1 MPKKI
6 YNFSLLRII
15 LLTALA
21 SLILAWDVSAQ
32 EAGPQ
37 ILPLSATGQGRGHAI
52 AYSPDGGTV
61 AVGTSLGIYFFD
73 SSSLEQ
79 TRFIPTDTW
88 VRALAFSPDGRWL
101 ASGSYDPTVRLWNVK
116 DGTLTKE
123 LNGHTAW
130 VRGLAFS
137 PDGNYLATA
146 SDDNTV
152 RLWRLADGNVI
163 HILPEAGARAVTFS
177 PDGTLLATGGYDKVI
192 RLWRV
197 GDGTLV
203 RELTGHTDWVRA
215 LAFSPNGE
223 FLASGAFDATLRLWR
238 VMDGELL
245 ATREEHNASVLSVA
259 FSPDGNL
266 LASASVDTTVRMWS
280 IPNAEPYALLRGHD
294 DFVFGV
300 AFSPDGKTLVS
311 ASVDNTARLWSVPD
325 SSNPSA
331 LEQVS
336 APSNCAACHHPR
348 GKQGPPR
355 VIETGCIVCH
365 QNGALALNWC
375 PFLPRSSEPMRLSMS
390 LPGWQNALD
399 VPTDNNEI
407 SVIIFQPGNGE
418 HFYSKGETFNTFQ
431 INGKVFSST
440 TPLEQVSVRLEAWS
454 GTEQITFVL
463 SQPSSA
469 GQFSFSFNLTDL
481 GNPPNT
487 DAPQEYKCLECHHRS
502 PNGVLTEG
510 EILLKVTASTPEG
523 KHAVDRRLIFINK
536 SGVATLPADIALENG
551 QPVHGVA
558 IQAVTKLYQWRER
571 AFQSFSDSNGNAT
584 LQVESLAQIPT
595 TYQISVPPTV
605 VDGVLYESIEQ
616 VEVILPP
623 AADSAPAVTIQV
635 RARLGQINGR
645 ITNFKEPLQLWAIE
659 MPNGAVQ
666 RVTTSSDGTFSFA
679 NLRVGK
685 YLLTAD
691 LQALAASGLTMEP
704 QIVDLSQSPSS
715 EIELT
720 LQPLEGETLPGRVT
734 DETNTALP
742 FAWVSAGMQTQQ
754 TLPNAGPYSLF
765 GLPADP
771 PTVIV
776 TAPGYYS
783 QAQIANASSLDFE
796 LVPQPETR
804 FLPWGSGTITL
815 PPESVANVN
824 GLEIAFEQGWLWGQG
839 GDAEPLILQVDGAQI
854 TLSSGSFALE
864 RLPAQ
869 ETWFYLLDGEARI
882 QPSGGKMPIELEAGQ
897 MVRIEAGESIQA
909 VDYDPIVTQALH
921 PTTESPLSPQWQP
934 SLSAQIRNRLAL
946 AGIGAAQ
953 VVTFVTYSL
962 MTLLVLV
969 LPFVG
974 LYWWMRRRNTYAS

>member
-1 MPKKI
+1 MPNKP
-6 YNFSLLRII
+6 YNYSLPLVI

-32 EAGPQ
+32 EAEPQ

-79 TRFIPTDTW
+79 TRFIPADTW

-101 ASGSYDPTVRLWNVK
+101 ASGSYDPTVRLWNVN

-123 LNGHTAW
+123 LHGHTAW
-130 VRGLAFS
+130 VRGLTFS

-146 SDDNTV
+146 SDDNSV

-163 HILPEAGARAVTFS
+163 HILPEAGARAVAFS
-177 PDGTLLATGGYDKVI
+177 PDGELLATGGYDKVI

-197 GDGTLV
+197 GDGTLI

-215 LAFSPNGE
+215 LVFSPDGE

-238 VMDGELL
+238 VTDGELL

-266 LASASVDTTVRMWS
+266 LASASVDTTVRLWS

-294 DFVFGV
+294 DFVFSV
-300 AFSPDGKTLVS
+300 AFSPDGKTLAS
-311 ASVDNTARLWSVPD
+311 ASVDSTARVWSVPD
-325 SSNPSA
+325 SSNPST

-336 APSNCAACHHPR
+336 APSNCAACHHPPSIT
-348 GKQGPPR
+348 KPAR
-355 VIETGCIVCH
+355 VIETNCAVCH
-365 QNGALALNWC
+365 QNGSLSLNWC
-375 PFLPRSSEPMRLSMS
+375 PSIPRSMQAKPNVKPIL
-390 LPGWQNALD
+390 LPASNG
-399 VPTDNNEI
+399 VPIGRDDLGIVI
-407 SVIIFQPGNGE
+407 SSPANGE
-418 HFYSKGETFNTFQ
+418 HLYTPAEIITHIPIRGQIQTSRYSITEIQALLEVWDGDSKIIETQTTAKPDGSFKFNVNIRASGAVPYMQAVGSHNCGECHFQTSFVLNGGERRIRVTVIAPDGTEAFDERVVFVDDSATASIPVQIRLDGQNDGGIPITANALLYGWRGRTFN
-431 INGKVFSST
+431 
-440 TPLEQVSVRLEAWS
+440 
-454 GTEQITFVL
+454 
-463 SQPSSA
+463 
-469 GQFSFSFNLTDL
+469 
-481 GNPPNT
+481 
-487 DAPQEYKCLECHHRS
+487 
-502 PNGVLTEG
+502 
-510 EILLKVTASTPEG
+510 
-523 KHAVDRRLIFINK
+523 AV
-536 SGVATLPADIALENG
+536 
-551 QPVHGVA
+551 
-558 IQAVTKLYQWRER
+558 
-571 AFQSFSDSNGNAT
+571 SDSNGNAT

-605 VDGVLYESIEQ
+605 VDGVLYESIEP

-659 MPNGAVQ
+659 MPNGAVK
-666 RVTTSSDGTFSFA
+666 RVTTLSDGTFSLT
-679 NLRVGK
+679 NLRIGE

-691 LQALAASGLTMEP
+691 PQALAKLGLTMEP
-704 QIVDLSQSPSS
+704 QRVDLSQSPLA

-720 LQPLEGETLPGRVT
+720 PQRLEGEILAGRVT
-734 DETNTALP
+734 DESNMPLP
-742 FAWVSAGMQTQQ
+742 FAWVNAETQTGQTSPDAGAY
-754 TLPNAGPYSLF
+754 LLF
-765 GLPADP
+765 GLPTDP

-783 QAQIANASSLDFE
+783 QAQIAAASSLDFE

-839 GDAEPLILQVDGAQI
+839 GDAEPLILQVNDGAQI
-854 TLSSGSFALE
+854 VIPSGSFALE
-864 RLPAQ
+864 RLPAH

-882 QPSGGKMPIELEAGQ
+882 QPSGGKMPIEMEAGQ
-897 MVRIEAGESIQA
+897 MIRIEAGESIQA
-909 VDYDPIVTQALH
+909 VDYDSVVTQALH
-921 PTTESPLSPQWQP
+921 PTAESPLSPQWQP

-953 VVTFVTYSL
+953 VVTFVTYSS
-962 MTLLVLV
+962 MILLVLIF
-969 LPFVG
+969 PFVG
-974 LYWWMRRRNTYAS
+974 LYWWMKRRNTYAS